1 MVLVSLVEGGDVG
14 AKPVWLK
21 PAALVPANPETLDDV
36 DDVGALSHLNE
47 PSLLRVVMA
56 RYAARSIY
64 TRAGPVLVAINPF
77 TKVAGLY
84 DAATMRS
91 YQSAAAAAA
100 AAAERDGPALP
111 PHLYQVAGAAYYDMA
126 ARGRSQSVVINGE
139 SGAGKTESAKIIL
152 SFFISAASAAGKGGG
167 GGTTKVGEV
176 LQAELDASN
185 VLLEAFG
192 NAKTTRNHNS
202 SRFGKLLQ
210 LRFSPTGA
218 LTGGSI
224 SRFLLEKSRVVS
236 PEADERSYHA
246 PYQLASCCRARAGT
260 PAADL
265 AVRLGLRGAGTYR
278 YLSAGGCLLVDG
290 VDDAAEFEA
299 TNAALTAIYDGG
311 GGDAAAGSAEA
322 VWAVVAAVLTLG
334 DIEFREPAEE
344 EG

>member
-1 MVLVSLVEGGDVG
+1 ME
-14 AKPVWLK
+14 
-21 PAALVPANPETLDDV
+21 E
-36 DDVGALSHLNE
+36 
-47 PSLLRVVMA
+47 RF
-56 RYAARSIY
+56 
-64 TRAGPVLVAINPF
+64 AG
-77 TKVAGLY
+77 
-84 DAATMRS
+84 
-91 YQSAAAAAA
+91 
-100 AAAERDGPALP
+100 AAERDGPALP

-218 LTGGSI
+218 PTGGSI

-236 PEADERSYHA
+236 PEARCAEICRDHTRSHEIT
-246 PYQLASCCRARAGT
+246 RVHTR
-260 PAADL
+260 
-265 AVRLGLRGAGTYR
+265 
-278 YLSAGGCLLVDG
+278 
-290 VDDAAEFEA
+290 
-299 TNAALTAIYDGG
+299 
-311 GGDAAAGSAEA
+311 
-322 VWAVVAAVLTLG
+322 
-334 DIEFREPAEE
+334 
-344 EG
+344 

>member
-1 MVLVSLVEGGDVG
+1 MAAPAAADGDVAAPGARVWVPISETPAGAPPEDDDEALPFTLGVVQRRRPEDAAPPSPDMVLVSLVEGGDVS
-14 AKPVWLK
+14 AKPVWVK
-21 PAALVPANPETLDDV
+21 PAALVPANPETLDGV

-100 AAAERDGPALP
+100 AAAEREGPALP

-236 PEADERSYHA
+236 PEARCAEICRDHTRSHEIT
-246 PYQLASCCRARAGT
+246 RVHTR
-260 PAADL
+260 
-265 AVRLGLRGAGTYR
+265 
-278 YLSAGGCLLVDG
+278 
-290 VDDAAEFEA
+290 
-299 TNAALTAIYDGG
+299 
-311 GGDAAAGSAEA
+311 
-322 VWAVVAAVLTLG
+322 
-334 DIEFREPAEE
+334 
-344 EG
+344 